1 MRTHRITTT
10 TILPVILAGA
20 CLGACQTAVQQEA
33 EQTVATSPTHVLE
46 SLSAL
51 AHDSMMGRRTG
62 TEGAARAARF
72 IAARMQTIGLTPA
85 GDSGFI
91 QRVPLARITRNNRP
105 ALALLS
111 GPGALDT
118 IPAEQR
124 VTDANVIGLIR
135 GSDPELREEAILVG
149 AHFDHIGI
157 VTPVAGDSIANG
169 ADDDASGVVAVLEI
183 ARALAHGPAPRRTVI
198 FAAFT
203 GEEMGGLGSRHYMA
217 NPPMPLER
225 TVAQLQI
232 EMIGRP
238 DSLVGGHGRAWLT
251 GYERSTMGPSFA
263 AAGLAVHADPR
274 PDQSFFTRSDNI
286 RFARAGIP
294 AHTLSSFNLH
304 RDYHRPSDEVTTID
318 IPHMTAVI
326 DIAIRAVRLLA
337 DGPRP
342 EWVAGGRPE

>member
-1 MRTHRITTT
+1 
-10 TILPVILAGA
+10 
-20 CLGACQTAVQQEA
+20 
-33 EQTVATSPTHVLE
+33 
-46 SLSAL
+46 
-51 AHDSMMGRRTG
+51 
-62 TEGAARAARF
+62 
-72 IAARMQTIGLTPA
+72 
-85 GDSGFI
+85 
-91 QRVPLARITRNNRP
+91 
-105 ALALLS
+105 
-111 GPGALDT
+111 
-118 IPAEQR
+118 
-124 VTDANVIGLIR
+124 
-135 GSDPELREEAILVG
+135 
-149 AHFDHIGI
+149 
-157 VTPVAGDSIANG
+157 
-169 ADDDASGVVAVLEI
+169 
-183 ARALAHGPAPRRTVI
+183 
-198 FAAFT
+198 
-203 GEEMGGLGSRHYMA
+203 MA

>member
-1 MRTHRITTT
+1 MRTQRITTAR
-10 TILPVILAGA
+10 ILPVILAAAVVGS
-20 CLGACQTAVQQEA
+20 CQTAVQQEV
-33 EQTVATSPTHVLE
+33 EQAAASEAQVLA
-46 SLSAL
+46 SLGAL

-72 IAARMQTIGLTPA
+72 IAAQMQAIGLTPA

-91 QRVPLARITRNNRP
+91 QRVPLARTTRNNRP
-105 ALALLS
+105 ALALLT
-111 GPGALDT
+111 GAGAHDT

-124 VTDANVIGLIR
+124 VTDANVVGLIR
-135 GSDPELREEAILVG
+135 GSDPELNGEAVLVG

-183 ARALAHGPAPRRTVI
+183 ARALARGPAPRRTVI

-217 NPPMPLER
+217 NPPVALER
-225 TVAQLQI
+225 TIAQLQI

-251 GYERSTMGPSFA
+251 GYERSTMGPSLA

-304 RDYHRPSDEVTTID
+304 RDYHRPSDEVAAID